1 MCHPSRSRKA
11 FGRHICNVVRSGALD
26 QNHNLIP
33 DQVPHIVP
41 ASVDVP
47 SKLAV
52 CWVVGNLNAGRVVLP
67 DLRW

>member
-1 MCHPSRSRKA
+1 MRRPSRPRKA
-11 FGRHICNVVRSGALD
+11 FGQRICDVVRSRALD
-26 QNHNLIP
+26 QNHNLIQ

-41 ASVDVP
+41 MSVDVP

-52 CWVVGNLNAGRVVLP
+52 YRVVGNLNAGCVVLP